1 MKKSGV
7 SPVIATVLFIAM
19 VVVIGL
25 IVFLWFRGMT
35 QERITKFGG
44 TNIELVC
51 EEVDFEATY
60 ISGVLSIVNGDVP
73 IFGMKIKI
81 FREGSHETKDLKDDL
96 SENWPALGLNQVGT
110 FSDTIDF
117 ENAEKIEKITLIPVL
132 RGKSDEG
139 EENFM
144 CDEKQY
150 GYEITF

>member
-51 EEVDFEATY
+51 EDVDFEATY
-60 ISGVLSIVNGDVP
+60 ISGVLNIVNNGNVP

-81 FREGSHETKDLKDDL
+81 FGEGSHTTEDLAG
-96 SENWPALGLNQVGT
+96 SWPASGLNQGGT

-117 ENAEKIEKITLIPVL
+117 GDPEKIILIPVL
-132 RGKSDEG
+132 RGKSDKG
-139 EENFM
+139 EENFI
-144 CDEKQY
+144 CDEKQH
-150 GYEITF
+150 GHEIII